1 MIVNHNAALGAPA
14 WLSSADNGAS
24 SAKAESAASFAAM
37 LRKSQPQAPLPA
49 PIQLQAPPATAQPV
63 PQPAP
68 QVQKQASA
76 PAPQPTRPA
85 AGMPNSTAPEAAATP
100 SSTQTQ
106 DTRTAQ
112 QADDAAATEQTNSAR
127 SNAAAKPKARV
138 AEKPATSSSGNAK
151 PATDATADAAKP
163 TETADANQPTAA
175 NASITVDPTLAQFL
189 ASLQLGRAPA
199 ASTGLSLA
207 AQAGKDAAATAEG
220 DSAKPAFG
228 EGGKAL
234 DAAADLQA
242 KADPTAS
249 ALGGRDS
256 KGAGAFAALLDQHG
270 TEAAA
275 GAQPAAIDSK
285 GVQAPTAAFG
295 DIAPA
300 SSNAA
305 SSADSAAAPTS
316 VNVPT
321 PVDSPDFP
329 KALGVQLSVLARDGI
344 QHAELHLNP
353 TDMGP
358 VSVNIVMD
366 GTQARVDFGADVAA
380 TRQAIEAGLPEL
392 ASALRDAGFTLT
404 GGGVS
409 QQASQ
414 QQSSSGRGDGSGGD
428 GNGRARS
435 LGGVSGS
442 DSAEPAARASR
453 RTVSAGGL
461 DLYA

>member
-1 MIVNHNAALGAPA
+1 MIVNHNAALGAPT

-37 LRKSQPQAPLPA
+37 LRQSQPQAPLPA
-49 PIQLQAPPATAQPV
+49 PLQLQAPPATAQPV

-68 QVQKQASA
+68 QMQKQAAAS
-76 PAPQPTRPA
+76 APQPVRPA
-85 AGMPNSTAPEAAATP
+85 AGMPNSSAPEAAAAP
-100 SSTQTQ
+100 SSTQAQ
-106 DTRTAQ
+106 DTRSAQ
-112 QADDAAATEQTNSAR
+112 QADDAAAAEQNTSAR

-138 AEKPATSSSGNAK
+138 ADKPATSSSANAK
-151 PATDATADAAKP
+151 PATDATDAAKP
-163 TETADANQPTAA
+163 ADTVGANQPTAA
-175 NASITVDPTLAQFL
+175 NATTTVDPTLAQFL

-207 AQAGKDAAATAEG
+207 AQAGKDAAARAEG
-220 DSAKPAFG
+220 DGAKSAFG
-228 EGGKAL
+228 DSGKAL
-234 DAAADLQA
+234 DAPTELQA
-242 KADPTAS
+242 KADPTK
-249 ALGGRDS
+249 ALLGDRDA

-270 TEAAA
+270 TEGAA

-285 GVQAPTAAFG
+285 GIQVPTALFG
-295 DIAPA
+295 DIAPT
-300 SSNAA
+300 SNNAA
-305 SSADSAAAPTS
+305 SSADSAATPTS

-380 TRQAIEAGLPEL
+380 TRHAIEAGLPEL
-392 ASALRDAGFTLT
+392 ASALQDAGFTLT

-428 GNGRARS
+428 GNGRSRS
-435 LGGVSGS
+435 VGGVSGS
-442 DSAEPAARASR
+442 DAAEPAARATR

>member
-14 WLSSADNGAS
+14 WLSSADNGAA

-37 LRKSQPQAPLPA
+37 LRQSQPQAPLPA
-49 PIQLQAPPATAQPV
+49 PIQLQAPGTAQPM

-68 QVQKQASA
+68 QAQKQASA

-85 AGMPNSTAPEAAATP
+85 AGMPNSTAPEAAAAP

-106 DTRTAQ
+106 DTRSAQ

-138 AEKPATSSSGNAK
+138 ADKPATSSSANAK
-151 PATDATADAAKP
+151 PAAEAADAAKP
-163 TETADANQPTAA
+163 AETADANQPTAA
-175 NASITVDPTLAQFL
+175 NTTTAVDPTLAQFL

-207 AQAGKDAAATAEG
+207 AQAGKDAAAAAEG
-220 DSAKPAFG
+220 DSAKSASSD
-228 EGGKAL
+228 GKAL
-234 DAAADLQA
+234 DAAIDLQT
-242 KADPTAS
+242 KADPTKA
-249 ALGGRDS
+249 ALGDRDA

-275 GAQPAAIDSK
+275 GAQPATGDSK
-285 GVQAPTAAFG
+285 AIQAPTALFG
-295 DIAPA
+295 DIAPT
-300 SSNAA
+300 SNNAA
-305 SSADSAAAPTS
+305 PSADSAAAPTS

-329 KALGVQLSVLARDGI
+329 QALGVQLSVLARDGI

-414 QQSSSGRGDGSGGD
+414 QQSSSGQGDGSGG
-428 GNGRARS
+428 NGRDRS
-435 LGGVSGS
+435 RSVGGVSSG